1 MNIIQISKKLI
12 NTNRSPLINIFKKN
26 FFSNSLK
33 NSLNFNTQKPFNFIS
48 SKKFFSEQKEKD
60 QKEQKEQEQEANNS
74 EKEQEK
80 EQENTSNSNDTALNE
95 KYKELKTLYN
105 EQEAKLEQTRKKFHE
120 IKDLYLKN
128 VDEIDAIKNRNDR
141 EIKNAKDY
149 AITKFAKDLLDVHD
163 NFTRALNVI
172 SDKDFKSLNEEEKTE
187 TFDSFVEG

>member
-60 QKEQKEQEQEANNS
+60 QKDQKEQEQEANNS